1 MLAYE
6 EQGRG
11 PTVVFLHGFAGA
23 RGQWRAYL
31 PAVAAAGFHAY
42 AVDLPGHGQSP
53 PLVTRPS
60 SALAWAETVHAWLDA
75 HITPPVHLVGHS
87 LGGYL
92 ALAYAARSPE
102 RVASLALFA
111 PLIADEAIRPSARW
125 WVRLANRL
133 PWLPRHWPPG
143 MAPLLRVAY
152 RLYPE
157 ARTMRPEQRSQRVAE
172 LMAMS
177 PRAVWAVAQVP
188 DLRPRVAG
196 LPIRTWIVVGGQ
208 DRVLLP
214 QAYPTLKA
222 NLPRARLEILPTAG
236 HILHLTEAEAL
247 RPALVNW
254 LRGHDPSGAPQ
265 AARTSA
271 GSTSPAGPRST

>member
-1 MLAYE
+1 MLAYDAY
-6 EQGRG
+6 GRG

-23 RGQWRAYL
+23 RGQWHTYL
-31 PAVAAAGFHAY
+31 PEAAAAGFRAY

-75 HITPPVHLVGHS
+75 HVAPPVHLVGHS

-92 ALAYAARSPE
+92 ALAYAARAPE
-102 RVASLALFA
+102 RVASLTLFA
-111 PLIADEAIRPSARW
+111 PLTAGDAIRGPARL

-133 PWLPRHWPPG
+133 PWLPRRWPRG
-143 MAPLLRVAY
+143 TAPLLRVAY

-157 ARTMRPEQRSQRVAE
+157 AWAMRPEQRARRVAE

-177 PRAVWAVAQVP
+177 PRAVWAVARVP

-196 LPIRTWIVVGGQ
+196 LPIRAWVVGGAR
-208 DRVLLP
+208 DRVLDPASYTVLGDLLP
-214 QAYPTLKA
+214 RGRVWL
-222 NLPRARLEILPTAG
+222 LPRAG
-236 HILHLTEAEAL
+236 HIPHLTAAKTLRRAL
-247 RPALVNW
+247 MAW
-254 LRGHDPSGAPQ
+254 LRGHDVGPPPQ
-265 AARTSA
+265 TARTSA